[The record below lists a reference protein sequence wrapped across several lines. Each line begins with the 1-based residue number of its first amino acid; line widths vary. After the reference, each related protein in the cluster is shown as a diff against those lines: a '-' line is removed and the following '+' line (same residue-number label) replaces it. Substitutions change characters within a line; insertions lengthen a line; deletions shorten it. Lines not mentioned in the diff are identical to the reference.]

1 MEFFVEQQAILSVVN
16 LFPVNKAAGG
26 YEIIHALGELVDK

>member
-1 MEFFVEQQAILSVVN
+1 MEFSVEQWGIVSFIA

-26 YEIIHALGELVDK
+26 YEITHAFKGLVDT